1 MIVFVVDSRNN
12 IGHPTRKCDMIIK
25 TWQSQSFKRRTQVGS
40 THISTN
46 IQEI

>member
-25 TWQSQSFKRRTQVGS
+25 TWQSQSFKRRAQVRS
-40 THISTN
+40 AYISTD
-46 IQEI
+46 IQEV